1 MFLDPQ
7 YYEAG
12 NQLYKFKWTDA
23 DHIRLHDALAGK
35 SNWVMSYDDHPFI
48 RDLYKVLA
56 YLMAMHYSLGTK
68 PKEDERIASIPALGI
83 SDCLRSLTLVSAA
96 SVPRLRIWIKGYGP
110 ND

>member
-12 NQLYKFKWTDA
+12 NQLYNFTWTDA
-23 DHIRLHDALAGK
+23 DHIRLRDALRGK

-48 RDLYKVLA
+48 RDLYRTLA
-56 YLMAMHYSLGTK
+56 YLMAVKYSVGRKRKKMHEL
-68 PKEDERIASIPALGI
+68 L
-83 SDCLRSLTLVSAA
+83 LF
-96 SVPRLRIWIKGYGP
+96 PRLEFPPEFNEGMGDTLRIWIKGYGP